1 MQKKDTIRQPPRSAR
16 VISLTARRE
25 VKQKKKRRPAL
36 EDRREAKN
44 EQATALLYIEDRFI
58 EGCIDLNRS
67 LMKHPVATFYVR
79 VEGDSMIGAGINPGD
94 ILVVDRAVTA
104 RHGDIIIAR
113 VEDELYVKRLH
124 IEHGETVLIPENPAY
139 EPFRITEEM
148 DFESGGTVMHVI
160 HTFRREDD

>member
-1 MQKKDTIRQPPRSAR
+1 MSHKFTVLNGGKNKAR
-16 VISLTARRE
+16 TKGKGFE
-25 VKQKKKRRPAL
+25 P
-36 EDRREAKN
+36 EA
-44 EQATALLYIEDRFI
+44 EERL
-58 EGCIDLNRS
+58 DLNRY

-124 IEHGETVLIPENPAY
+124 IEQGKTVLIPENPAY

>member
-1 MQKKDTIRQPPRSAR
+1 MSHKFTVLNGGKNKAR
-16 VISLTARRE
+16 TKGKGFE
-25 VKQKKKRRPAL
+25 P
-36 EDRREAKN
+36 EA
-44 EQATALLYIEDRFI
+44 EERL
-58 EGCIDLNRS
+58 DLNRY

-124 IEHGETVLIPENPAY
+124 IEQGKTMLIPENPAY

-148 DFESGGTVMHVI
+148 DFESWGTAMHVI